1 MAIGQ
6 IRRENGCVHS
16 AKFQG
21 CISLYSLRVISGE
34 ARRKWM
40 VVPITDLQTLKI
52 YPKRQL
58 DNCHFD
64 RNGKV
69 LLLENDHKMVVT
81 EKWIGYIF

>member
-1 MAIGQ
+1 MYTNI
-6 IRRENGCVHS
+6 S
-16 AKFQG
+16 A
-21 CISLYSLRVISGE
+21 SLPFYIFVITSGE
-34 ARRKWM
+34 ATRKWM

-58 DNCHFD
+58 DNCNFD
-64 RNGKV
+64 RKGIL